1 MAKGLL
7 IQRKGPVGTVM
18 TPEGRFIRVFL
29 RNGSYSLGQEV
40 QGIEIKFPSFIQGVV
55 AAAVLLVM
63 VVGIWSN
70 LLANPAAAY
79 VALDIN
85 PSLELTVNSSGKVI
99 KVVGL
104 DEDGQQLL
112 KQVTPKDKELYQ
124 AVGLLVQGAA
134 KYHYLNETNN
144 VVLTTVTP
152 AVEAET
158 VVDKEKLQS
167 VVQQTV
173 ATLPIQVK
181 IVTEQASLEEH
192 EQASQRGVSVGR
204 YLIHKNSTKQG
215 QVITLDEVKHT
226 GLGQLEKEKGIQI
239 ELVLPNAKCQ
249 VKSKNA
255 KKAEIKSDNKKTQT
269 ETVIEQGQ
277 KSNSNNIKVMSPG
290 QSKKNNQAEQN
301 NTSVDIKESTPS
313 NDKDDGEHD
322 NDNAERR
329 ESRRPSQLSPGQ
341 EMQTDIS
348 TDKGQDKIH
357 DKTPSQKKFHQHE
370 DNGKNQK
377 EKN

>member
-7 IQRKGPVGTVM
+7 IQRKGPVGVVM
-18 TPEGRFIRVFL
+18 TPEGKFTRVFL
-29 RNGSYSLGQEV
+29 WGSNHSLGQEV
-40 QGIEIKFPSFIQGVV
+40 QGAEIKLPSLMQGTA

-63 VVGIWSN
+63 VIGLWSN

-144 VVLTTVTP
+144 VVLTTVT
-152 AVEAET
+152 AAKEAET
-158 VVDKEKLQS
+158 VVDEEKIQS

-173 ATLPIQVK
+173 AMLPIQVK
-181 IVTEQASLEEH
+181 VVTEQASLEEH
-192 EQASQRGVSVGR
+192 EQASQQGVSVGR
-204 YLIHKNSTKQG
+204 YLIHKNSAKQG

-226 GLGQLEKEKGIQI
+226 GLGQLEKEKDIQI

-249 VKSKNA
+249 VKAKDANKADSKFTNQNTRA
-255 KKAEIKSDNKKTQT
+255 QAGYEH
-269 ETVIEQGQ
+269 GQ
-277 KSNSNNIKVMSPG
+277 KNSSNNIKVMSPDLF
-290 QSKKNNQAEQN
+290 KKNNRAEHS
-301 NTSVDIKESTPS
+301 NTSVDIKEYTPRY
-313 NDKDDGEHD
+313 DKNYKDYKDNEDRDRDKEHSHKKSD
-322 NDNAERR
+322 
-329 ESRRPSQLSPGQ
+329 QQ
-341 EMQTDIS
+341 E
-348 TDKGQDKIH
+348 DKG
-357 DKTPSQKKFHQHE
+357 
-370 DNGKNQK
+370 KNKK
-377 EKN
+377 EKE